1 MPEYK
6 PKTPT
11 VVDISNV
18 DGSPYPRKIGFST
31 DNSRYKISKQTMG
44 DPLINYEGKSN
55 PYIDYQSI
63 DLLLSLQHPRSE
75 GYDEMCFYVMGQV
88 KEILFKGLH
97 FELFNAREQIKLDE
111 INNAITILERS
122 IEYVKFIADAWNI
135 LSTIKPEGFNQFRDY
150 LGTASGQLS
159 FMYRHVEFILG
170 NKSEKMA
177 SAHKNVPHVW
187 PEIKKNLETPSLYDE
202 VIFYLN
208 RKGIA
213 ISEAVLDRDWKETY
227 KSNQSVK
234 DAWLSVYREPSNAN
248 LKYKLGE
255 SLISFDEQFSI
266 YRWRHYTLVKKI
278 IGFKSGTGGSSGVE
292 WLKKVTSHQFFPE
305 LWEIRNEL
313 S

>member
-6 PKTPT
+6 PKIPAA
-11 VVDISNV
+11 VDISKV
-18 DGSPYPRKIGFST
+18 DGSPYPRKIDFST
-31 DNSRYKISKQTMG
+31 DKSRYKTSKQTMG

-208 RKGIA
+208 RKGLS

-227 KSNQSVK
+227 KSNPSVK

-292 WLKKVTSHQFFPE
+292 WLKKVTFHQFFPE